1 MTERRPRVLIVE
13 DHALLNE
20 ALSLALRL
28 EGFEEIL
35 IIDPAEQS
43 DDAVVA
49 AARRFRPEVVLLD
62 LHLGGD
68 RLAIPLIA
76 PLGELGAQVL
86 MLTAEGDHILLARC
100 LEAGA
105 DGIFEKSQ
113 AFSDLICYVTDAALG
128 RTVLRPAAREAL
140 LAELREHRESAVER
154 LSAFDRLTDREA
166 AVLAAIVEGNSAD
179 EIAATQFVAV
189 STVRTH
195 IRAVLDK
202 LGVNS
207 QLAAVALARRADW
220 PATSN
225 HPPLTQ

>member
-1 MTERRPRVLIVE
+1 MLIVE

-20 ALSLALRL
+20 ALALALRL

-35 IIDPAEQS
+35 IVDPVDRS
-43 DDAVVA
+43 DDDVIA

-62 LHLGGD
+62 LHFGSD
-68 RLAIPLIA
+68 RLSIPLIA
-76 PLGELGAQVL
+76 PLGEMGAQVL
-86 MLTAEGDHILLARC
+86 MLTAEGDRILLARC

-113 AFSDLICYVTDAALG
+113 PFTDLVCYVADAALG

-140 LAELREHRESAVER
+140 LAELREHRASATEQ
-154 LSAFDRLTDREA
+154 LSAFERLTDREA
-166 AVLAAIVEGNSAD
+166 SVLAAIVEGNSAD
-179 EIAATQFVAV
+179 EIAASQYVAV
-189 STVRTH
+189 STVRSH

-207 QLAAVALARRADW
+207 QLAAVALARRANW
-220 PATSN
+220 PATTN
-225 HPPLTQ
+225 RPPLPQ